1 MNTKPLL
8 SWQTMTLN
16 LRNPFGLS
24 YGVSTTRNSFWI
36 RLRDDC
42 GWGEGAI
49 PYYYGIS
56 DESMIAYWDRMALR
70 TDPLP
75 ETVEEIEGWMD
86 MDGPAPARCAVEMAL
101 YDQAARMAGKPLYQ
115 LLGLPQSKGV
125 LTSFTIS
132 ISTPEEMAE
141 LALGAKDI
149 KVIKIKMGGDND
161 EANLRAVRAA
171 RPDARLMIDANSGWS
186 REQSLGMLP
195 CLEENGVELVEQP
208 VVKDDLEGMSIVQ
221 KHTHLPV
228 VADES
233 LQSVAD
239 LEKIAALGIR
249 GVNLKL
255 MKLGGISTAVKI
267 LKRSHEL
274 GLRIMLGQMIETS
287 LGTTAMA
294 HLSGLADW
302 VDLDGPLLIANNPFT
317 GIAYKEDGELIVPE
331 APGIGV
337 TERKLK

>member
-1 MNTKPLL
+1 MNTKPILT
-8 SWQTMTLN
+8 WQTMTLN

-24 YGVSTTRNSFWI
+24 YGVSTTRKSFWI

-70 TDPLP
+70 TDPYP
-75 ETVEEIEGWMD
+75 DKVEEIEQWMD

-101 YDQAARMAGKPLYQ
+101 YDRVARMAGKPLYQ
-115 LLGLPQSKGV
+115 LLGLPQSRGV
-125 LTSFTIS
+125 LTSYTIS
-132 ISTPEEMAE
+132 ISTVEDMAKQARE
-141 LALGAKDI
+141 AKDI
-149 KVIKIKMGGDND
+149 KVIKIKMGGDQD

-186 REQSLGMLP
+186 REQAIAMLP
-195 CLEENGVELVEQP
+195 SLEENGVELVEQP
-208 VVKDDLEGMSIVQ
+208 VVKDDLEGMSLVQ
-221 KHTHLPV
+221 QHTYLPV

-233 LQSVAD
+233 LQFVAD
-239 LEKIAALGIR
+239 LEKIAGLGIQ

-255 MKLGGISTAVKI
+255 MKLGGLSTAVKI

-294 HLSGLADW
+294 HLSGLAEW
-302 VDLDGPLLIANNPFT
+302 VDLDGPLLIANDPFT
-317 GIAYKEDGELIVPE
+317 GIAYKTDGELIVPE
-331 APGIGV
+331 TPGIGV
-337 TERKLK
+337 VERV